1 MNTNILSHEVSLYKR
16 RRREFEE
23 KHRGQWVVIHQDDIG
38 FYDDFQVAA
47 QTAVD
52 RFGRGPYLIRQV
64 GAPVQPLPVSI
75 LYRPDYASR

>member
-1 MNTNILSHEVSLYKR
+1 MNTDLLSHEVSLYER

-23 KHRGQWVVIHQDDIG
+23 KHRGQWVVIHEDDVS

-52 RFGRGPYLIRQV
+52 RFGRGRYLIRQV
-64 GAPVQPLPVSI
+64 GAPVPPLPISI
-75 LYRPDYASR
+75 LYRPFYASR